1 MSIVYGNSNSILHGG
16 AVFNAPEKI
25 MVSPVGFILNIDDDD
40 ASGDALVLNNGS
52 YVVKI
57 DGLVAAGGHIGV
69 HYTDGTGSSNLFV
82 GNSGGLFGGETAVSA
97 SQKLN
102 IVNSGQIGGDCGV
115 KEEANGNYSIRNN
128 RDGQIGGGDNGAIV
142 LQGAGVHKIVNK
154 GSFIVFS
161 PSFTINSTGA
171 GKEIVTNSGSIEGDV
186 FLGLGNDVFTN
197 KGKGTADNVH
207 LGGGNDKFFGGSA
220 IDHVFDSSGSDAIRL
235 GAGADVYNAIRGMAI
250 DTGADGTDKVDGGK
264 GIDVYNASAATVSL
278 LINLDRNAQTDT
290 SVAMTIAAKTAT
302 DLGAGEIGTDKLTKI
317 EIVQGGAG
325 SDIIFGSQSVDQLFG
340 NGEDD
345 HLFGLGGN
353 DRLDGGA
360 LNDRLFGG
368 VGADTL
374 VGGTGSDHL
383 TGGKGK
389 DILYGGDGTDTP
401 DNAADYF
408 VFTGIGESTVS
419 RGGRDVILDFEDTI
433 DQIDL
438 SALGHLDFIG
448 MFSPFTGTGP
458 EVRVSA
464 EPSGWVVQVD
474 RNGDTKMDFA
484 IEIRDFEHAIEWDTT
499 DFLLS

>member
-1 MSIVYGNSNSILHGG
+1 MSIVYGNSNSILSGG
-16 AVFNAPEKI
+16 AVFNAPETI
-25 MVSPVGFILNIDDDD
+25 MVTPVGAILNIDDD

-52 YVVKI
+52 YVVTI
-57 DGLVAAGGHIGV
+57 DGLVAAGGHVGV
-69 HYTDGTGSSNLFV
+69 HYTAGTGSSKLFV
-82 GNSGGLFGGETAVSA
+82 GNSGALFGGDTAVSA

-102 IVNSGQIGGDCGV
+102 IVNSGQIGGNCGV
-115 KEEANGNYSIRNN
+115 REEANGNYSILNN
-128 RDGQIGGGDNGAIV
+128 RNGQIGGGDDGAIL

-154 GSFIVFS
+154 GSLIVFS
-161 PSFTINSTGA
+161 PAFTINSTGA
-171 GKEIVTNSGSIEGDV
+171 GREIVTNSGSIQGDV

-197 KGKGTADNVH
+197 KGKGIADNVH

-235 GAGADVYNAIRGMAI
+235 GAGADVYNAIRGTAV
-250 DTGADGTDKVDGGK
+250 DTGADGRDKIDGGK
-264 GIDVYNASAATVSL
+264 GIDVYDASGATASL
-278 LINLDRNAQTDT
+278 LINLDRKAHTDT
-290 SVAMTIAAKTAT
+290 TVVMRIAADTAT
-302 DLGAGEIGTDKLTKI
+302 DQGAGEIGTDKLTKI
-317 EIVQGGAG
+317 ETVQGGGGA
-325 SDIIFGSQSVDQLFG
+325 DIIFGSQSADQLVG

-368 VGADTL
+368 AGADTL
-374 VGGTGSDHL
+374 FGGTGSDHL

-401 DNAADYF
+401 DNAADHF
-408 VFTGIGESTVS
+408 VFTGISDSTVA
-419 RGGRDVILDFEDTI
+419 RAGRDVIMDFEDNF

-438 SALGHLDFIG
+438 SALGHLNFVG
-448 MFSPFTGTGP
+448 MFAPFTGTGP
-458 EVRVSA
+458 EVRISA

-484 IEIRDFEHAIEWDTT
+484 IEIRDLDHAIEWDAT
-499 DFLLS
+499 DFILA